1 MTTIRIGT
9 RGSALALWQARFVA
23 ASLRT
28 KKPHAQIELVE
39 IASTGDRVTD
49 LPLASLEGTGFF
61 TATLE
66 RALLDGRVDVAV
78 HSYKDLPVAHTPGL
92 IVAAVPS
99 RGPIEDVLCARDGLT
114 LEGLPAGARIGTC
127 STRRTAQVRAAR
139 ADVDIQPLRG
149 NVPTRVGRVTSGEL
163 DAIVLARA
171 GMARLGLESHIS
183 QVFPVSV
190 VMPAPAQGALAV
202 QCRADAG
209 DLIPV
214 LASLDDDATRRT
226 VAAERT
232 VLHAL
237 GGGCSV
243 PVGAYATFANG
254 EILLTAG
261 VFALDQPR
269 AVRAEARGS
278 DPDAVGCEAAR
289 RLIEA
294 GAGEILGVRHQYT
307 QIAAVSATIA
317 GTAPDSSQWGL
328 TPKES
333 R

>member
-23 ASLRT
+23 ASLRAM
-28 KKPHAQIELVE
+28 KPHAQIDLVE

-49 LPLASLEGTGFF
+49 VPLASVEGTGFF

-66 RALLDGRVDVAV
+66 RALVDGRVDVAV

-92 IVAAVPS
+92 VVAAVPS

-114 LEGLPAGARIGTC
+114 LEALPDGARIGTC
-127 STRRTAQVRAAR
+127 STRRSAQVRAMR

-149 NVPTRVGRVTSGEL
+149 NVPTRIGRVTAGEL
-163 DAIVLARA
+163 DAVVLARA
-171 GMARLGLESHIS
+171 GLARLGLESHVS
-183 QVFPVSV
+183 QVFPLTV

-202 QCRADAG
+202 QCRADAKS
-209 DLIPV
+209 LLPL
-214 LASLDDDATRRT
+214 LASLDDDATRRA

-243 PVGAYATFANG
+243 PVGAYATFSDG

-269 AVRAEARGS
+269 AVRAEVRGT
-278 DPDAVGCEAAR
+278 DPDVVGREAAR
-289 RLIEA
+289 RLLDA
-294 GAGEILGVRHQYT
+294 GADDILASFGKAER
-307 QIAAVSATIA
+307 SAWPVPTEV
-317 GTAPDSSQWGL
+317 L
-328 TPKES
+328 